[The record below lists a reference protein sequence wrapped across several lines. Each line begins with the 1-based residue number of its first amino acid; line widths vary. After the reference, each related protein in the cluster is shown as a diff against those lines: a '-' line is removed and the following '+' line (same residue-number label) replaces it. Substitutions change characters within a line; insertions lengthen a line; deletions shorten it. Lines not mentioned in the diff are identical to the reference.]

1 MSDTFSAED
10 KTHMARAV
18 DLAARGLYTTDPNP
32 RVGCVL
38 TRAGR
43 IVGEG
48 WHERAGEAHAEV
60 RALRAASGEVRGAT
74 AYVTLEPCSHTGR
87 TPPCVDALIAAGIS
101 RVVCSSIDPNPQ
113 VAGKGIA
120 RLRAAGVAVSV
131 GALADE
137 ARALNPGF
145 FSRFE
150 RGRPWIRLK
159 LAMSLDARTAPAGG
173 GTMWISGEA
182 SRADVQH
189 WRARSSAVL
198 TGAGTVRVDDP
209 RLDVRLTYG
218 SWVRQPLKVLLD
230 PALSCPP
237 GARLFAGGAALVF
250 AAEAAPEPAAL
261 AAHQPPIIVERVPA
275 VSDRRLDLD
284 AVIARLTAREV
295 NELLVECG
303 PRLAA
308 AFLAGQRVDELIL
321 YVAPILLGAD
331 APPLAAMTGVE
342 AQGPAAAFD
351 IGSVERI
358 GADLRMT
365 LTPRA
370 SGQPGTGA
378 GGT

>member
-10 KTHMARAV
+10 KTHMARAL

-131 GALADE
+131 GALANE

-342 AQGPAAAFD
+342 AQGSAAAFD
-351 IGSVERI
+351 IRSVERI
-358 GADLRMT
+358 GADLRMI

-370 SGQPGTGA
+370 SGQRGTGA

>member
-1 MSDTFSAED
+1 MSDSFSVED
-10 KTHMARAV
+10 KAHMARAV
-18 DLAARGLYTTDPNP
+18 ELAARGLYTTDPNP

-38 TRAGR
+38 TRDGR

-87 TPPCVDALIAAGIS
+87 TPPCADALIAAGIG

-113 VAGKGIA
+113 VAGKGIE
-120 RLRAAGVAVSV
+120 RLRAAGITVSV
-131 GALADE
+131 GALANE

-209 RLDVRLTYG
+209 RLDVRLAYG

-230 PALSCPP
+230 PTLSCPP
-237 GARLFAGGAALVF
+237 AARLLAGGASLVF
-250 AAEAAPEPAAL
+250 AAEAAPESAAL
-261 AAHQPPIIVERVPA
+261 AAHQPPVTVERVPEM
-275 VSDRRLDLD
+275 SDRRLDLG
-284 AVIARLTAREV
+284 AVIARLTARQV

-308 AFLAGQRVDELIL
+308 AFLAARRVDELIV
-321 YVAPILLGAD
+321 YVAPMLLGAD
-331 APPLAAMTGVE
+331 AQPLTALTGAE
-342 AQGPAAAFD
+342 AQESAAAFD
-351 IGSVERI
+351 IGSIERI
-358 GADLRMT
+358 GADLRLI

-370 SGQPGTGA
+370 PGQSGAAPSGT
-378 GGT
+378 

>member
-10 KTHMARAV
+10 KIHMARAV

-38 TRAGR
+38 TREGR
-43 IVGEG
+43 ILGEG

-87 TPPCVDALIAAGIS
+87 TPPCVDALIAAGIG

-113 VAGKGIA
+113 VAGKGIE
-120 RLRAAGVAVSV
+120 RLRAAGITVSV
-131 GALADE
+131 GALANE

-150 RGRPWIRLK
+150 RGRPWTRLK

-173 GTMWISGEA
+173 GAMWISGEA

-218 SWVRQPLKVLLD
+218 PWVRQPLKVLLD

-237 GARLFAGGAALVF
+237 AARLFAGGATLVF
-250 AAEAAPEPAAL
+250 AAEAAPESAAL
-261 AAHQPPIIVERVPA
+261 AAHRPPVTVERVPA
-275 VSDRRLDLD
+275 ASDRRLDLD

-308 AFLAGQRVDELIL
+308 AFLAARQVDELIV

-331 APPLAAMTGVE
+331 APPLTALTGAE
-342 AQGPAAAFD
+342 AQESAAAFD
-351 IGSVERI
+351 IADVERI
-358 GADLRMT
+358 GADLRLI

-370 SGQPGTGA
+370 SGQPGA
-378 GGT
+378 ALGGT

>member
-10 KTHMARAV
+10 RTHMVRAV

-43 IVGEG
+43 ILGEG

-87 TPPCVDALIAAGIS
+87 TPPCVDALIAAGIG

-113 VAGKGIA
+113 VAGKGIG

-131 GALADE
+131 GVLANE

-159 LAMSLDARTAPAGG
+159 LSMSLDARTAPAGG

-198 TGAGTVRVDDP
+198 TGAGTVRIDDP

-230 PALSCPP
+230 PMLSCPP
-237 GARLFAGGAALVF
+237 AARLFAGGAAVVF
-250 AAEAAPEPAAL
+250 AAEAAPSRPRS
-261 AAHQPPIIVERVPA
+261 PPTSRQLPSSA
-275 VSDRRLDLD
+275 
-284 AVIARLTAREV
+284 
-295 NELLVECG
+295 
-303 PRLAA
+303 
-308 AFLAGQRVDELIL
+308 
-321 YVAPILLGAD
+321 
-331 APPLAAMTGVE
+331 
-342 AQGPAAAFD
+342 
-351 IGSVERI
+351 
-358 GADLRMT
+358 
-365 LTPRA
+365 
-370 SGQPGTGA
+370 
-378 GGT
+378 

>member
-10 KTHMARAV
+10 KAHMARAI

-38 TRAGR
+38 TQGGR

-48 WHERAGEAHAEV
+48 WHVRAGEAHAEV
-60 RALRAASGEVRGAT
+60 RALRAASDEVRGAT
-74 AYVTLEPCSHTGR
+74 AYVTLEPCNHTGR
-87 TPPCVDALIAAGIS
+87 TPPCVDALIAAGIG

-120 RLRAAGVAVSV
+120 RLRAAGISVTV
-131 GALADE
+131 GALANE
-137 ARALNPGF
+137 AHALNPGF

-173 GTMWISGEA
+173 GAMWISGEA
-182 SRADVQH
+182 SRADVQY

-198 TGAGTVRVDDP
+198 TGAGTARVDDP

-218 SWVRQPLKVLLD
+218 PWVRQPLKVLLD
-230 PALSCPP
+230 PTLSCPAT
-237 GARLFAGGAALVF
+237 ARLFAGGAALVF
-250 AAEAAPEPAAL
+250 AAEGTPESAAL
-261 AAHQPPIIVERVPA
+261 AALEPRVTVERVPA
-275 VSDRRLDLD
+275 AAERRLDLD

-308 AFLAGQRVDELIL
+308 AFLAARRVDELIV
-321 YVAPILLGAD
+321 YIAPLLLGAD
-331 APPLAAMTGVE
+331 APPLTALTGAE
-342 AQGPAAAFD
+342 AQESAAAFD
-351 IGSVERI
+351 IADVERI
-358 GADLRMT
+358 GADLRLI

-370 SGQPGTGA
+370 SGQSGA
-378 GGT
+378 APGGT